1 MKDAEGYETT
11 VDIEVS
17 GEQVGYTRV
26 CVLHVYMC
34 AVQLHDAYV
43 YSTLCFLLHICF
55 SSILKG

>member
-17 GEQVGYTRV
+17 GEQVGYTHG
-26 CVLHVYMC
+26 CVLHEYMC
-34 AVQLHDAYV
+34 AVQLHDACA

-55 SSILKG
+55 SSTLKG